1 MSEQLTQVE
10 EEEGGQSMD
19 GVSAV
24 GVSEQK
30 HRGFPPPGGSKGEA
44 LDKGSDSPVG
54 GDAVGLLS
62 GEGGDGHLEEGRS
75 SVQDTNGESGREG
88 EERDGDKEGSFASTD
103 DEDGT
108 SQTGAEGTHV
118 AAMSSTKPI
127 RLVQLPLARVK
138 K

>member
-10 EEEGGQSMD
+10 EEERGQSMD
-19 GVSAV
+19 GASAV
-24 GVSEQK
+24 GVDEQK
-30 HRGFPPPGGSKGEA
+30 HRGFPPPGCSEGEV
-44 LDKGSDSPVG
+44 LDKGSDGPVG
-54 GDAVGLLS
+54 GAMGVLS
-62 GEGGDGHLEEGRS
+62 GEGGDVHLEEGRP
-75 SVQDTNGESGREG
+75 SVQDTNGESGRGGEG
-88 EERDGDKEGSFASTD
+88 RDGGKEGSFVSSD

>member
-10 EEEGGQSMD
+10 EEEGGQSTD

-30 HRGFPPPGGSKGEA
+30 HRGFPPPGGSEGEA
-44 LDKGSDSPVG
+44 LDKGSDRPVG
-54 GDAVGLLS
+54 GAMGLLS
-62 GEGGDGHLEEGRS
+62 SEGGDGHLEEGRS
-75 SVQDTNGESGREG
+75 SVQDTNGESSREG
-88 EERDGDKEGSFASTD
+88 EEGGDKEGSFASTD

>member
-24 GVSEQK
+24 GVAEQK
-30 HRGFPPPGGSKGEA
+30 HRGFPPPGGSEGEA
-44 LDKGSDSPVG
+44 LDKGSDRPVSG
-54 GDAVGLLS
+54 AV
-62 GEGGDGHLEEGRS
+62 EEGRS

-88 EERDGDKEGSFASTD
+88 EERDGDKEGSFESTD